1 VKRISILL
9 LVVTICLNLAET
21 AAQEATRWRGP
32 SGNGV
37 YPDKKLLQSW
47 PAEGPEILWH
57 FDELGPGYSSP
68 VFARGN
74 IYISGIIDE
83 TGYIFILSLDGKLI
97 NKYPYGPEYFES
109 YPGSRS
115 TPVIAGEQLYML
127 NGYGRLVCL
136 HADKGT
142 TIWAKELFKDFD
154 GRNTEWGITET
165 VVVDGDLLFCSPGGI
180 IHNVVALDRH
190 TGKLIWKCSGKGEF
204 PAYNTPLLINLPE
217 RKLLVNM
224 MASHTLGID
233 ARTGELLWTQYQPNQ
248 WSVHA
253 NTPIYADGGVYCFSG
268 YGQGG
273 FKLELGNNGKIE
285 KKSWTNKSLDS
296 RIGGAVLVDGYIYG
310 SGDQDRSWQC
320 LNWETG
326 EQTYSSVA
334 TGNGVVIS
342 ADGLLFC
349 YSQRGEL
356 VLAKAQPDQFKIAGK
371 TTVDMGSGQHWA
383 HPVINGGRLYLR
395 HGNVLIAYKIAA

>member
-1 VKRISILL
+1 MKITSILL
-9 LVVTICLNLAET
+9 FCMTIHLCLPET

-32 SGNGV
+32 SGNGT
-37 YPDKKLLQSW
+37 YPDNNLLHSW
-47 PAEGPEILWH
+47 PSAGPEVLWH

-74 IYISGIIDE
+74 IYVSGMIE
-83 TGYIFILSLDGKLI
+83 HTGYIFILSQEGKLI

-127 NGYGRLVCL
+127 NGYGRLVCM

-142 TIWAKELFKDFD
+142 TIWTKELFKDFD
-154 GRNTEWGITET
+154 GRNTDWGITET
-165 VVVDGDLLFCSPGGI
+165 VVIDGDMFYCCPGGI
-180 IHNVVALDRH
+180 VHNVVALDRY
-190 TGKLIWKCSGKGEF
+190 TGKLIWKCNGKGEI
-204 PAYNTPLLINLPE
+204 PAYNTPLLINLPA
-217 RKLLVNM
+217 RKLLVTM
-224 MASHTLGID
+224 MASHSLGID
-233 ARTGELLWTQYQPNQ
+233 ARTGELLWAQHQPNQ

-253 NTPIYADGGVYCFSG
+253 NTPIYADHGVYCFSG

-273 FKLELGNNGKIE
+273 FKLNLSDDGKIV

-296 RIGGAVLVDGYIYG
+296 RIGGAVFINGYIYG

-320 LNWETG
+320 IDWKTG
-326 EQTYSSVA
+326 NQMYSSA
-334 TGNGVVIS
+334 EIGNGVAIS

-356 VLAKAQPDQFKIAGK
+356 VLVKADPVQFKILGR
-371 TTVDMGSGQHWA
+371 TTVNLGSGQHWA
-383 HPVINGGRLYLR
+383 HPVMNNGRLFIR
-395 HGNVLIAYKIAA
+395 HGNVLIAYRISA